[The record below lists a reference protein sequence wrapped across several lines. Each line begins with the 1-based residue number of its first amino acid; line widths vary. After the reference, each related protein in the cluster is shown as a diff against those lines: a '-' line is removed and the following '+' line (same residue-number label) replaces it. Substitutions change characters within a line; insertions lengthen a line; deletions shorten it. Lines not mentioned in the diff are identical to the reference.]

1 MYKSLCRCMF
11 SFLLGK
17 YLGIDMLGNVVG
29 VCLTGEET
37 AFQTDACSHQ
47 QRVKRDFRG
56 GPVAKTLCPM
66 QRAQV

>member
-1 MYKSLCRCMF
+1 
-11 SFLLGK
+11 
-17 YLGIDMLGNVVG
+17 MLGNVVG